1 MNNADDMYSVF
12 KSAANESSISPSP
25 YCICVIVKHI
35 TSDMTIEIVTNF
47 NLASNKKKKN
57 IGKQFNTFFLEN
69 NLSHKTVFTG
79 VEYINYIV
87 QNS

>member
-47 NLASNKKKKN
+47 NLASNKKKK
-57 IGKQFNTFFLEN
+57 ILVN
-69 NLSHKTVFTG
+69 NLTPFF
-79 VEYINYIV
+79 
-87 QNS
+87 